1 MRRAGPGYA
10 ICLRRFDLVKNRLF
24 DLFEKEEK
32 GTTDDKMGR
41 WYHQLNGHEFEQ
53 SPGDSEGQG
62 SLAFCSLWDRKE
74 SYTRGTEQQQQRSSS
89 SYKAV
94 LSKFAQYTQV
104 FQGQMQKVI

>member
-53 SPGDSEGQG
+53 SPGDSEGQEG
-62 SLAFCSLWDRKE
+62 LVCYSSWGFKE
-74 SYTRGTEQQQQRSSS
+74 SDTTE
-89 SYKAV
+89 
-94 LSKFAQYTQV
+94 
-104 FQGQMQKVI
+104 